1 MTGPRASAA
10 ERQRRFRIRAA
21 RGRIVLPV
29 EIDEHAVAGLLI
41 DAGYMPDTDD
51 RRELARG
58 LSRLIAALDIAKI
71 L

>member
-1 MTGPRASAA
+1 MTGPRSSAA
-10 ERQRRFRIRAA
+10 ERQRRFRQRQ
-21 RGRIVLPV
+21 RGGCIVVGV
-29 EIDEHAVAGLLI
+29 EIDEHRVAGLLI

-71 L
+71 P